1 MLRFFRTRSARKF
14 FRQKLAVAALVVTI
28 GYLLLSLLVAA
39 GLITSAEADAPV
51 GPRHVPGFFV
61 TDTPEKRLGFAEFY
75 LEKADSAI
83 KRVVAMG
90 TASQLELAQLSG
102 EKKATAVAAAEQAE
116 QEAFERAG
124 FLRLQLAGKPV
135 EELQAIVA
143 RGWKLYEKLA
153 VSEELNEQPQLQEQL
168 AELEA
173 LTDELYPEP
182 TGWDGFVHRLQMSLG
197 TDRQGRSIF
206 LRAVYSIK
214 VAIKVGVV
222 TALAAVLI
230 GTLLGGAAAFFGGW
244 IDHAVIWLY
253 TMLSSIPYM
262 VLLIVLVYAFMGTM
276 FDGTLIPLYVAMI
289 ATFWIGPC
297 RVMRGETLKLKEMEY
312 VQAAQAL
319 GFGRWYTLL
328 RHVLPNAAHLMLINF
343 SLLFIGAIKSEVI
356 LSFLGLGVKGEPSWG
371 IMISQSGSE
380 VITGFFWQIGAA
392 TAFMFVLVLAFNVL
406 SDAIQDAY
414 DPKHNG

>member
-14 FRQKLAVAALVVTI
+14 FRQKLAVAALVVTL
-28 GYLLLSLLVAA
+28 GYLLVALLVAV
-39 GLITSAEADAPV
+39 GLVTREEADMPI
-51 GPRHVPGFFV
+51 GPRHVPGFFLS
-61 TDTPEKRLGFAEFY
+61 DTPEKRLGFAEFL
-75 LEKADSAI
+75 LERAESAV
-83 KRVVAMG
+83 KKVA
-90 TASQLELAQLSG
+90 AQDAAAQLELDKLSG
-102 EKKATAVAAAEQAE
+102 EEKESAAAAAALAR
-116 QEAFERAG
+116 QETLERAG
-124 FLRLQLAGKPV
+124 FLQLQLAALPYA
-135 EELQAIVA
+135 ELQAILQQ
-143 RGWKLYEKLA
+143 GWRLHEKLA
-153 VSEELNEQPQLQEQL
+153 VKEELADQPQLLEQL
-168 AELEA
+168 AELES
-173 LTDELYPEP
+173 LTQRLYPWP
-182 TGWDGFVHRLQMSLG
+182 TGWRGFTHRLQLSLG

-244 IDHAVIWLY
+244 IDHIVTWLY

-262 VLLIVLVYAFMGTM
+262 VLLIVLVYAFLGTI

-297 RVMRGETLKLKEMEY
+297 RVIRGETLKLKEMEY
-312 VQAAQAL
+312 AQAAGAM

-328 RHVLPNAAHLMLINF
+328 WHVLPNAVHLMLINF

-380 VITGFFWQIGAA
+380 VLTGFYWQIGAA
-392 TAFMFVLVLAFNVL
+392 TVFMFFLVLAFNVL

>member
-1 MLRFFRTRSARKF
+1 MIRFFRTRSARKF
-14 FRQKLAVAALVVTI
+14 FRQKVAVAALVVTI
-28 GYLLLSLLVAA
+28 AYLLVSLLVAG
-39 GLITSAEADAPV
+39 GLITKAEADSPI
-51 GPRHVPGFFV
+51 GPPHIPGFFAK
-61 TDTPEKRLGFAEFY
+61 DTPEKRLGFAEFY
-75 LEKADSAI
+75 LEKADIAV
-83 KRVVAMG
+83 KKVVALDA
-90 TASQLELAQLSG
+90 ASKLELAQLSG
-102 EKKATAVAAAEQAE
+102 EKRAEAEVTA
-116 QEAFERAG
+116 QEARKETFERAG
-124 FLRLQLAGKPV
+124 FLRLQLADKPV
-135 EELQAIVA
+135 GEQQAIIA
-143 RGWKLYEKLA
+143 RAWKLYEKLA

-168 AELEA
+168 AELEGIVA
-173 LTDELYPEP
+173 ELYPEP
-182 TGWDGFVHRLQMSLG
+182 TGWSGFVHRMHESLG

-222 TALAAVLI
+222 TALAGVLI

-244 IDHAVIWLY
+244 IDHVVTWLY

-262 VLLIVLVYAFMGTM
+262 VLLIVLVYAFMGTV

-380 VITGFFWQIGAA
+380 VLTGFFWQIGAA

-414 DPKHNG
+414 DPKHV